1 MPFAGTSDVI
11 EVAKSSSVVIN
22 NGSIVVGARP
32 HGSYTADST
41 RAVNTPAVTA
51 VETDFAS
58 RFDDP
63 TYYSA

>member
-22 NGSIVVGARP
+22 NGSIVVAARP
-32 HGSYTADST
+32 HGSYTVDST

-51 VETDFAS
+51 VETNLTS